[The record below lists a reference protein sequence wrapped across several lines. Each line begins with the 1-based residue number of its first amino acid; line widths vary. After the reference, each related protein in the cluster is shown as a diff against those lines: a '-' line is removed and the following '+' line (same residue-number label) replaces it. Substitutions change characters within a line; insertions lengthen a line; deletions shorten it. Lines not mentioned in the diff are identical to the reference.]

1 MSFRA
6 KRSIDPRRTKVRA
19 RSVIISRADFEL
31 SVRHSAPLA
40 AHVVAAWALPIVAL
54 LMLALTLTP
63 AEIWKHPAND
73 AAYSGFD
80 PKLVYVNN
88 STGEVNV
95 GAQTISMKAPP
106 SSEPS
111 INLVTTTFQRF
122 DASLDA
128 TVQDNAGS
136 LAPFRIG
143 VWSPREAV
151 GYFIVFESAGI
162 VAETEIDG
170 RPNTTLVGARQVVRS
185 RLTDYAQGAAYHISF
200 SVDKAAGLLK
210 AQVSNAA
217 AGIAMGSI
225 DRQTFPMLFGSVRLA
240 LSASAAGGVG
250 SSQVILQNW
259 KLSLPHQ
266 RFWAS
271 KVADTT
277 ASAAVT
283 ALLIAGLLLI
293 VSAARPFFRFVRD
306 PARRARNS
314 FKSGVTE
321 ISVRRTRSLLL
332 AIAIAVYLV
341 GNALLF
347 PLGGHPFDYGAE
359 KLFAYVANAY
369 GASQL
374 FYLPNTVSLAGIWN
388 GIPNSESAFPY
399 DVIMVYMFG
408 GIGWLNHLVVGGASE
423 YTIKAVNVLFGLADA
438 ALIYWICRRIT
449 GSERLSVV
457 AGTLFLFNP
466 AVWFSMSVWGQTH
479 VISIFFVLAAVL
491 FVEKGMP
498 FWAWLAL
505 AAACLTR
512 PQMLV
517 FGLLLAVVLV
527 KRFSLRQNL
536 ASVSWAV
543 IVTFILSA
551 PLSLAIGPSLPFDI
565 LLNNLRVQEV
575 GGNDAALTTV
585 SQGAYSIWPLLTYFL
600 NGASGMQRAIIRS
613 STVVVGPV
621 TYQSVAQ
628 ILTVVAIGLLVVIL
642 ARRKRS
648 SFDQGGYLPIIA
660 LGVASFLMLLTGGV
674 ATHFLLVLP
683 FFLLCRRWMGSDA
696 YFFVALAWTITTLV
710 TMFGDMGLVIS
721 ARDYPFL
728 ARENN
733 AITEFMVTIFT
744 WDKFISVGVTA
755 NICAV
760 AWLAIRTF
768 RRRALQ
774 TQLQSA

>member
-1 MSFRA
+1 
-6 KRSIDPRRTKVRA
+6 
-19 RSVIISRADFEL
+19 
-31 SVRHSAPLA
+31 
-40 AHVVAAWALPIVAL
+40 VVAAWALPIVAL

-63 AEIWKHPAND
+63 AEIWNHPATD
-73 AAYSGFD
+73 AVYRGFD

-88 STGEVNV
+88 STGTVNV
-95 GAQTISMKAPP
+95 GAQSLTMKAPP

-111 INLVTTTFQRF
+111 VNLVTTTFQRF

-128 TVQDNAGS
+128 TVLDDAGS
-136 LAPFRIG
+136 PAPFRIG
-143 VWSPREAV
+143 VWSPRESI
-151 GYFIVFESAGI
+151 GYFIVFESVGI

-170 RPNTTLVGARQVVRS
+170 RSSTTLVGATQVIRS
-185 RLTDYAQGAAYHISF
+185 RLTDYVQGAPYHISF
-200 SVDKAAGLLK
+200 SVDKAAGLLR

-217 AGIAMGSI
+217 GIATGSI
-225 DRQTFPMLFGSVRLA
+225 DKQTFPVLFGSVRLA
-240 LSASAAGGVG
+240 LSASAAGGLR
-250 SSQVILQNW
+250 SSHVILQNW
-259 KLSLPHQ
+259 HLSLPHQ

-277 ASAAVT
+277 ASAAVA
-283 ALLIAGLLLI
+283 ALLMAGLLLI
-293 VSAARPFFRFVRD
+293 VFAARPFFRLGPD
-306 PARRARNS
+306 ALRRARNS
-314 FKSGVTE
+314 FTVGATE
-321 ISVRRTRSLLL
+321 VSVRRRRSLLL

-341 GNALLF
+341 CNALLF

-359 KLFAYVANAY
+359 KLYAYVANTY
-369 GASQL
+369 GAPQL

-388 GIPNSESAFPY
+388 GIPYSESAFPY
-399 DVIMVYMFG
+399 DVIMVYLFG

-438 ALIYWICRRIT
+438 ALIYWICRRVT
-449 GSERLSVV
+449 GSKRLSVV

-479 VISIFFVLAAVL
+479 VISLFFVLAAVL

-536 ASVSWAV
+536 VSVSWVV
-543 IVTFILSA
+543 ILTFILSA
-551 PLSLAIGPSLPFDI
+551 PLTLAIGPSLPFDI
-565 LLNNLRVQEV
+565 LLNNLRVQEA

-613 STVVVGPV
+613 STVVVGPL
-621 TYQSVAQ
+621 TYQLVAQ
-628 ILTVVAIGLLVVIL
+628 ILTVAAIGLLVAIL

-648 SFDQGGYLPIIA
+648 SFDQGGYVPIIA

-674 ATHFLLVLP
+674 ATHFLLALP
-683 FFLLCRRWMGSDA
+683 FFLLCRRWVGSDA

-721 ARDYPFL
+721 TRDYPFL
-728 ARENN
+728 APENN
-733 AITEFMVTIFT
+733 AITRFMVTMFT
-744 WDKFISVGVTA
+744 SDKFISVGVTA

-768 RRRALQ
+768 RRSALQ
-774 TQLQSA
+774 TRLQSA